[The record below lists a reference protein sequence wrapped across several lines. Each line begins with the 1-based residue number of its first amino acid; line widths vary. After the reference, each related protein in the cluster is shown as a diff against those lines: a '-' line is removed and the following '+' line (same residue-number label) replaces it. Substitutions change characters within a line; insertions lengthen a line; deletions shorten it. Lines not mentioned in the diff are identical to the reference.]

1 MKRTASPRKQPQQSR
16 SLAMVEAILA
26 ATARVLCE
34 RGYART
40 STNHIAEA
48 AGISVGSLYQYF
60 PNKDALF
67 FALHKRHE
75 QQLQGLIE
83 GMLNQLLA
91 QARLLSL
98 RQAMASLI
106 RAWIQA
112 HQLEPELHRRLEA
125 EFPFFE
131 PDEEVQNTEQRIKAG
146 IRGLLQLHAPEISQP
161 NLDLAT
167 YLLMKTIE
175 SHVHALVIAPPA
187 GFSPE
192 ALEAGLLDAVMGCL
206 KATEPVATRV

>member
-1 MKRTASPRKQPQQSR
+1 MKRTATPRKQPRQNR
-16 SLAMVEAILA
+16 SKNMVETILA

-48 AGISVGSLYQYF
+48 AEISVGSLYQYF

-67 FALHKRHE
+67 VALHKRHE
-75 QQLQGLIE
+75 QQLQALIE
-83 GMLNQLLA
+83 GMLSQLLA
-91 QARLLSL
+91 QGKLLSL

-131 PDEEVQNTEQRIKAG
+131 PDEEVQSTERRIQAQ
-146 IRGLLQLHAPEISQP
+146 IRELLSLHATEIFQAD
-161 NLDLAT
+161 LDLAT
-167 YLLMKTIE
+167 YLIMKTIE
-175 SHVHALVIAPPA
+175 SHVHALVIAPPS

-192 ALEAGLLDAVMGCL
+192 ALEAGLLDAITGCL
-206 KATEPVATRV
+206 KARHETA